1 VKVDRLGAAL
11 VTRHEDPAA
20 GWAQKVPVGGLALA
34 VCTATAILG
43 LLRLGAKG
51 LWHDEAFS
59 EAMARLDLPTLW
71 AAITRAES
79 FNGLYYL
86 LLHLWVRVD
95 DSETWLRL
103 PSVIFGVLA
112 AYALFAL
119 TRRLFGPRTAT
130 IAAVLFAVNAFF
142 VRYEQEARAYSLVL
156 FGVIAATY
164 LFVAAVDHQ
173 RSTPRW
179 LGYAVVSAIAV
190 YAHVFAAYV
199 IAAHMV
205 VLPLR
210 RTRPRFRDAV
220 VAYGLF
226 ALLVA
231 PLALVLA
238 KTDDLQR
245 RFIERPTL
253 HSIEV
258 LLLNL
263 TGAGGVASR
272 GGRMLLLAYFLA
284 CCAAL
289 VMMARRM
296 ARLHQ
301 YRSDAAW
308 PHVLV
313 LAWLVVPLLGSFLT
327 SMVQPMFLPRYLIV
341 ALPALPVLAAVG
353 ISGLP
358 TRPVRMLAVGVLVGL
373 TIPGLLSYYRADY
386 KEREDWRRA
395 AAYVLA
401 GHQARDQVVFFSR
414 YGRRPFEYYSRNDPR
429 QAALLPLYP
438 SVTWG
443 SYTPVLDDLELEPT
457 GPVVERLREGRRV
470 WVVLLW
476 AGFGSEHEGGRAVE
490 AALRRRYRELERRQ
504 FGSVLQV
511 RLYEAAHAG

>member
-1 VKVDRLGAAL
+1 M
-11 VTRHEDPAA
+11 H
-20 GWAQKVPVGGLALA
+20 
-34 VCTATAILG
+34 
-43 LLRLGAKG
+43 
-51 LWHDEAFS
+51 
-59 EAMARLDLPTLW
+59 
-71 AAITRAES
+71 
-79 FNGLYYL
+79 
-86 LLHLWVRVD
+86 
-95 DSETWLRL
+95 
-103 PSVIFGVLA
+103 
-112 AYALFAL
+112 
-119 TRRLFGPRTAT
+119 
-130 IAAVLFAVNAFF
+130 
-142 VRYEQEARAYSLVL
+142 
-156 FGVIAATY
+156 
-164 LFVAAVDHQ
+164 
-173 RSTPRW
+173 
-179 LGYAVVSAIAV
+179 
-190 YAHVFAAYV
+190 
-199 IAAHMV
+199 
-205 VLPLR
+205 
-210 RTRPRFRDAV
+210 AV
-220 VAYGLF
+220 VA
-226 ALLVA
+226 
-231 PLALVLA
+231 
-238 KTDDLQR
+238 R
-245 RFIERPTL
+245 RI
-253 HSIEV
+253 
-258 LLLNL
+258 
-263 TGAGGVASR
+263 
-272 GGRMLLLAYFLA
+272 
-284 CCAAL
+284 
-289 VMMARRM
+289 

-308 PHVLV
+308 PCVLV

-401 GHQARDQVVFFSR
+401 GHQAGDQVVFFSR

-457 GPVVERLREGRRV
+457 GPVIERLREGRKV